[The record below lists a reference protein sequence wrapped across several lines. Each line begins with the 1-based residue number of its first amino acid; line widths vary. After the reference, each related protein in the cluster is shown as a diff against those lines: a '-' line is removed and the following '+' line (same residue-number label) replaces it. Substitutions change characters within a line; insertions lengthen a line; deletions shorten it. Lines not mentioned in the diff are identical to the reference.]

1 MTTNGNTTARPW
13 LRRWAVL
20 GLIVAGALIQ
30 IAMSTYYLSVAH
42 APRPRELPVGY
53 VATAA
58 NATRIEATIEQG
70 GQFAA
75 RAFDSADAMSAAI
88 KTKDIYGGLD
98 VTTSPPRLYVAS
110 AAGSSASTALRT
122 AFTTVVQQQTATHVQ
137 QLVAAGTPVP
147 PATLQQL
154 TTPPAVTDVVALP
167 PDDRTGAAIGLLVQ
181 ALAIGATVAS
191 MGLGRIGAGT
201 RPSLLRGV
209 GHTAAMLGYA
219 AASAGA
225 VLIAAHAFGIVPAG
239 ADGRLFWTFLLVSV
253 AITGSV
259 AGLVA
264 LIGRAGSALGTA
276 YFLFGV
282 PISGATILPE
292 FMPTAV
298 RVLGQMLPT
307 GAGAT
312 LVRDSLYFPA
322 ATITRPAV
330 TLALYAGIGIV
341 LVLVTNA
348 LGNHSKRESLLSV
361 TPQAGASKQERHE
374 AAEPDAVNDAQ
385 LGQEQPERKAARK
398 RTGGKVS
405 A

>member
-1 MTTNGNTTARPW
+1 MTPNDNAPARPW

-20 GLIVAGALIQ
+20 GLIVAGALVQ
-30 IAMSTYYLSVAH
+30 IAMSAYYLSVAH

-58 NATRIEATIEQG
+58 DAAQIEATIEQG

-75 RAFDSADAMSAAI
+75 RAFESADAMTASVT
-88 KTKDIYGGLD
+88 TKVVYGGLD
-98 VTTSPPRLYVAS
+98 VTSTPPRLYVAS
-110 AAGSSASTALRT
+110 AAGTAASTALRT
-122 AFTTVVQQQTATHVQ
+122 AFTTVVQQQTATQVQ
-137 QLVAAGTPVP
+137 QLVTAGKPVP

-167 PDDRTGAAIGLLVQ
+167 ADDRTGAAIGLLVQ

-201 RPSLLRGV
+201 KPSLLRGV

-219 AASAGA
+219 AASAAA
-225 VLIAAHAFGIVPAG
+225 VLVAGHAFGVVPTG

-292 FMPTAV
+292 FMPTVV
-298 RVLGQMLPT
+298 RSFGQALPT

-312 LVRDSLYFPA
+312 LVRDNLYFPA
-322 ATITRPAV
+322 ATITQPVV

-348 LGNHSKRESLLSV
+348 LANRSKRESLLDV
-361 TPQAGASKQERHE
+361 TPHSGSATGTGTNREAS
-374 AAEPDAVNDAQ
+374 DA
-385 LGQEQPERKAARK
+385 
-398 RTGGKVS
+398 S
-405 A
+405 